1 MLKQITQHHKNVK
14 NVPDHKPNNL
24 SRSKFGD
31 GLGALRDG
39 VLGELAGEDE
49 AHRGLDLAGG
59 DGGLL
64 VVVGEAG
71 GFLRELLEDVV
82 DEGVHDGH
90 GLGGD
95 PDVRVHLLEHL
106 EDVDLVGLDALLGFP
121 FALLVAALL
130 AGAGDALLRL
140 RILLGHRLLLGGLLI
155 GLWRHH
161 GNERE
166 LSGKAADRG
175 FVGWWGLQGFAASRC
190 GVRGNVAAI
199 LYTRVTGGVIGGGG
213 GGGGAD
219 P

>member
-106 EDVDLVGLDALLGFP
+106 EDVDLVGLDALLRP
-121 FALLVAALL
+121 LLALLVAAAILARRLARRQPLL
-130 AGAGDALLRL
+130 GLRLLPRRGLLRRRIPLRGLLRRRLLLRL
-140 RILLGHRLLLGGLLI
+140 G
-155 GLWRHH
+155 RH
-161 GNERE
+161 GCR
-166 LSGKAADRG
+166 R
-175 FVGWWGLQGFAASRC
+175 VQG
-190 GVRGNVAAI
+190 
-199 LYTRVTGGVIGGGG
+199 GGVCFWGEEV
-213 GGGGAD
+213 ANRW
-219 P
+219 

>member
-1 MLKQITQHHKNVK
+1 
-14 NVPDHKPNNL
+14 
-24 SRSKFGD
+24 
-31 GLGALRDG
+31 

-90 GLGGD
+90 GLGGY

-106 EDVDLVGLDALLGFP
+106 EDVDLVCLDALLGLLP
-121 FALLVAALL
+121 ALLVAAVL

-140 RILLGHRLLLGGLLI
+140 RIFLGHRLLLGGLLI
-155 GLWRHH
+155 GLGRHH
-161 GNERE
+161 GNERQ
-166 LSGKAADRG
+166 LSGKAA
-175 FVGWWGLQGFAASRC
+175 
-190 GVRGNVAAI
+190 
-199 LYTRVTGGVIGGGG
+199 GGSGIR
-213 GGGGAD
+213 
-219 P
+219 